1 MDSPIVS
8 GAYDTPNLSLLNDS
22 VDFVT
27 SNNDINSSF
36 DHPRN
41 DEIIS
46 NQSTPSQANSSISSI
61 SKIVS
66 PALSTAFLKPGDLN
80 IPSMSKSELEYY
92 SL

>member
-1 MDSPIVS
+1 MDSPRENDMS
-8 GAYDTPNLSLLNDS
+8 DTPNLSLLNDS
-22 VDFVT
+22 VDYVAST
-27 SNNDINSSF
+27 NDINSSF

-66 PALSTAFLKPGDLN
+66 PAMSTPFLKPGDLN
-80 IPSMSKSELEYY
+80 IPSMGKL
-92 SL
+92 